1 MLDLSINTE
10 THDKLRRRLRNRDW
24 LSQNLKEV
32 QASYGEEWVAIVD
45 EKVVAHGSTSAGVKS
60 EVEGKYPIEEMLIL
74 RMPKEA
80 ISRPI

>member
-32 QASYGEEWVAIVD
+32 QASHGEEWVAIVD
-45 EKVVAHGSTSAGVKS
+45 EKVVAHSSTAAEVKR

>member
-32 QASYGEEWVAIVD
+32 QASYGEQWVAVVD
-45 EKVVAHGSTSAGVKS
+45 EKMVAHGSTSAEVKR

-80 ISRPI
+80 VSRPM

>member
-24 LSQNLKEV
+24 VSRNLKEV
-32 QASYGEEWVAIVD
+32 QDNYGEEWVAIVD
-45 EKVVAHGSTSAGVKS
+45 EKVVAHGSTSAEVKR
-60 EVEGKYPIEEMLIL
+60 EVEGKYPSEEMLIL
-74 RMPKEA
+74 LIPKEA

>member
-24 LSQNLKEV
+24 LSRNLKEV
-32 QASYGEEWVAIVD
+32 QDNYGEEWVAIVD
-45 EKVVAHGSTSAGVKS
+45 EKVVAHGSTSAEVKR
-60 EVEGKYPIEEMLIL
+60 EVEGKYPSEEMLIL
-74 RMPKEA
+74 LIPKEA

>member
-24 LSQNLKEV
+24 LSRNLKEV
-32 QASYGEEWVAIVD
+32 QDNYGEEWIAIVD
-45 EKVVAHGSTSAGVKS
+45 EKVVAHGSTSAEVKR
-60 EVEGKYPIEEMLIL
+60 EVEGKYPSEEMLIL
-74 RMPKEA
+74 LIPKEA

>member
-1 MLDLSINTE
+1 MPDLSINTE

-24 LSQNLKEV
+24 LSRNLKEV
-32 QASYGEEWVAIVD
+32 QADYGEEWVAIVD
-45 EKVVAHGSTSAGVKS
+45 EKVVAHGSTSAEVKK

-74 RMPKEA
+74 RIPKET